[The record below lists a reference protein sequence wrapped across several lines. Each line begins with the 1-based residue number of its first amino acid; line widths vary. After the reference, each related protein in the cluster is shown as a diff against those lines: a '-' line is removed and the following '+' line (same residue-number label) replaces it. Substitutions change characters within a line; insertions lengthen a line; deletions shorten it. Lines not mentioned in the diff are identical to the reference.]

1 MASQAD
7 STLPPLYC
15 LNVQLDV
22 KTERREEFLKCI
34 RANQYG
40 TLTTEPLAVTYIF
53 GEDET
58 TPNTFHFFEQYLG
71 KEGFVAH
78 TESPHFA
85 AWEEFASSEPFT
97 APPKV
102 SFYKEDSA
110 GTPGLGKV
118 EPGESTF
125 GLIVRLCIKPDRR
138 ESFLAAMRADQDGAL
153 TAEPF
158 CVSYIF
164 GEDENEPDIFH
175 MFELYKMAAT
185 DSWLTPSRHLTRLG
199 QNSKQ
204 QIHFKSPRKSSTST
218 SRVLSKNS
226 FSRQMGLIFTSTRRF
241 GAASRKRQRQVLAY
255 FLLHFWVLL
264 VVIRLFGS

>member
-15 LNVQLDV
+15 LNIQLDV
-22 KTERREEFLKCI
+22 KPERREEFLKCI

-58 TPNTFHFFEQYLG
+58 IPNTFHFFEQYLG

-175 MFELYKMAAT
+175 MFELYKNGRDGFMAHSQSPSYKAWAEFKAT
-185 DSWLTPSRHLTRLG
+185 DPF
-199 QNSKQ
+199 QEPAQVKYFD
-204 QIHFKSPRKSSTST
+204 IA
-218 SRVLSKNS
+218 
-226 FSRQMGLIFTSTRRF
+226 
-241 GAASRKRQRQVLAY
+241 GAE
-255 FLLHFWVLL
+255 
-264 VVIRLFGS
+264 